1 MSAAELTLNVT
12 EFKARSLALLE
23 DIAKGRLTKITVTKR
38 GKPLAVVSPSPLD
51 QTERTIGY
59 GFMKGTGRVMPGVDL
74 TEPMFPED
82 DPWEEEW
89 LENWDSLNKAP

>member
-23 DIAKGRLTKITVTKR
+23 DIATGRLSKITVTKR
-38 GKPLAVVSPSPLD
+38 GKPLAVVSPSPVA
-51 QTERTIGY
+51 EEKRTVGY

-74 TEPMFPED
+74 TEPMFPEND
-82 DPWEEEW
+82 SWEEEW
-89 LENWDSLNKAP
+89 LAN

>member
-23 DIAKGRLTKITVTKR
+23 DIATGRLSKITVTKR
-38 GKPLAVVSPSPLD
+38 GKPLAVVSPSLVGRE
-51 QTERTIGY
+51 ERSVGY
-59 GFMKGTGRVMPGVDL
+59 GFMKDTIFIPPGVDL

-89 LENWDSLNKAP
+89 LANWDALPKQP

>member
-23 DIAKGRLTKITVTKR
+23 DIAKGRLSKITVTKR
-38 GKPLAVVSPSPLD
+38 GKPLAVVSPSSPGPG
-51 QTERTIGY
+51 EPKVGY
-59 GFMKGTGRVMPGVDL
+59 GFMKGTISIAPGVDL
-74 TEPMFPED
+74 TEPMFPDD

-89 LENWDSLNKAP
+89 LANWDALPKEP

>member
-23 DIAKGRLTKITVTKR
+23 DIAKGRLSKITVTKR
-38 GKPLAVVSPSPLD
+38 GKPLAVVSPSSPGPG
-51 QTERTIGY
+51 EPKVGY

-74 TEPMFPED
+74 TEPMFPDD

-89 LENWDSLNKAP
+89 LANWDALSKQP